1 MAMARSRPARRF
13 SWKRHPEL
21 TRELLHWVDERLA
34 EGYSRLEACVAFA
47 ARYAGLFTAR
57 AAETQYARAK
67 GVARPP
73 LAAPPNHDGSVVV
86 VTEVFRAGGKK
97 VAEMRVVDGEV
108 YVEKFE

>member
-1 MAMARSRPARRF
+1 MARSRPSRRF

-21 TRELLHWVDERLA
+21 TRELLQWVDERLA

-73 LAAPPNHDGSVVV
+73 LTAPPDDDDAVVV
-86 VTEVFRAGGKK
+86 VTEVFRGGGKK
-97 VAEMRVVDGEV
+97 VAEVRIVNGEV
-108 YVEKFE
+108 YVDKLE

>member
-1 MAMARSRPARRF
+1 MAKSRPSRRF

-21 TRELLHWVDERLA
+21 TRELLQWVDERLA

-73 LAAPPNHDGSVVV
+73 AVLPADDTDV
-86 VTEVFRAGGKK
+86 VTVITEVYVGGGKK
-97 VAEMRVVDGEV
+97 VAEVRIVDGEV
-108 YVEKFE
+108 FVEKRD